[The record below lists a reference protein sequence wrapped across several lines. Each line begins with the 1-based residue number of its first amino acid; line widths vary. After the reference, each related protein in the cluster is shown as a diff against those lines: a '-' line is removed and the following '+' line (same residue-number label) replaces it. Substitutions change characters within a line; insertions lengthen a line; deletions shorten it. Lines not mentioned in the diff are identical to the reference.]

1 MSLSSGGAL
10 VRNAFGIAA
19 LALAAFALAPV
30 LRAEEPRPESNPQRV
45 RMAQFDPESSWAQ
58 ADILVMGARVFDNRC
73 SPCHGGEGRGDGEL
87 ADVLEIRPRNYH
99 TETFKWGNSPSK
111 IATTVAGGRSGIMPP
126 FKVALSEEEIWA
138 VAYVV
143 WRWIPES
150 QRTYDQPEEAQRW
163 TLP

>member
-1 MSLSSGGAL
+1 MSRSSSTLVRCTVGSAAL
-10 VRNAFGIAA
+10 V
-19 LALAAFALAPV
+19 LTAFALAPV
-30 LRAEEPRPESNPQRV
+30 LRAEEALPPIDAKRV

-73 SPCHGGEGRGDGEL
+73 SPCHGAEGRGDGEL

-99 TETFKWGNSPSK
+99 TESFKWGNAPSK
-111 IATTVAGGRSGIMPP
+111 IATTVASGRSGIMPP

-143 WRWIPES
+143 WRWIPEDKRS
-150 QRTYDQPEEAQRW
+150 YDLPEEAQRW